1 MKTKY
6 GKWYARWTD
15 AEGHR
20 REKACKTKRAAAK
33 LQKKMQAEAAAKKHQ
48 PSRASRPSRS
58 SGQKAGHGR
67 RIPRSQ
73 KTSSQQPATST
84 HAS

>member
-15 AEGHR
+15 DEGKR

-33 LQKKMQAEAAAKKHQ
+33 LQKKMRAEAAAKKHQ
-48 PSRASRPSRS
+48 PSRASRRSRS
-58 SGQKAGHGR
+58 SGRKAGHGR
-67 RIPRSQ
+67 PIPKSPR
-73 KTSSQQPATST
+73 TSSPQSAIST
-84 HAS
+84 HGN